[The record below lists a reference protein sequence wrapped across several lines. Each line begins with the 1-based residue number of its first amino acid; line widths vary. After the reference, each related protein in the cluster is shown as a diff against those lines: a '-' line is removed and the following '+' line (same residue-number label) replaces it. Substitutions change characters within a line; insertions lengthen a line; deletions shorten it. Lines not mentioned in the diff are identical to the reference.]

1 MSKNSRS
8 NQFQEQ
14 MQQQLQSLS
23 PQQLLLV
30 KLLELPTVELE
41 ERVRSEILDN
51 PALEEGIDTNELQ
64 EFTDDTNEKEYNN
77 EDLSLG
83 DYLTEDDIPDYKL
96 QENNRNR
103 EYIPEEIPFS
113 DNVSFY
119 EFIKEQLDMQKLNE
133 EEFEIADYLIGSL
146 DDDGLLRK
154 NMDTLIDELMLY
166 RGIYT
171 NTEKLEEILKV
182 IQTFEPAGIGARNLR
197 ECLLI
202 QLKKKPDSPLRDIQL
217 KIIDKYC
224 EDFTRK
230 NKEKIMQRLNIN
242 EETYE
247 EAINELI
254 KLNPRPGSSLG
265 EIIGKNMQQI
275 IPDFLVDT
283 GEDESIKLYLNDH
296 NIPELRLS
304 REFTTLLDEQIHNKD
319 NQNKE
324 TTDAFLFLK
333 QKVDAAQGFINAIK
347 QRHSTLIGTM
357 QAIIDLQRPFFI
369 EGDENLL
376 RPMILKDVAQRSKLD
391 ISTVSRVCNSK
402 YVQTNYG
409 IYSLRFFF
417 GDGYTTDEGEEFSIR
432 EIKRILQECID
443 NENKEQ
449 PYNDDELSDILN
461 EKGYPIARRT
471 VAKYRLQLN
480 IPVARLR
487 RK

>member
-275 IPDFLVDT
+275 IPDFLVET

-417 GDGYTTDEGEEFSIR
+417 GDRYTTDEGEEFSIR